1 MPDQDKRD
9 GLVASGKDGG
19 KPAKPL
25 LPNLNVCGD
34 IGLKIARDGT
44 WYYQGSPIGRQP
56 LVKLFSTVLRR
67 EDDGFYLVTPVEKVP
82 IAVEG
87 EPFIAVEMT
96 REGSGRDQRLTFRT
110 NVGDVVRAGKIS
122 DATSSD
128 PLVQGV
134 TIAPGEVRIQLAQG
148 AQASSYVLEN
158 PFRIVFDVHLPS
170 QAPSPVRRPASWS
183 GRATEISTRS
193 TRIAPPRRCRR
204 RSSTC
209 TPTTRDDPYRRTSRR
224 PTRSWATH
232 SPAAIRPR
240 RLSRP
245 WTAWL

>member
-1 MPDQDKRD
+1 MPDQDKRG

-56 LVKLFSTVLRR
+56 LVKLFATVLRR

-96 REGSGRDQRLTFRT
+96 RKGTGRDQRLTFRT
-110 NVGDVVRAGKIS
+110 NVDDVVTAGPDHSIGFRAEPEG
-122 DATSSD
+122 
-128 PLVQGV
+128 GH
-134 TIAPGEVRIQLAQG
+134 APYVEVRGGLRAQLARPVYYELTELATETGQG
-148 AQASSYVLEN
+148 TGV
-158 PFRIVFDVHLPS
+158 
-170 QAPSPVRRPASWS
+170 WS
-183 GRATEISTRS
+183 GGAFFPFPMEG
-193 TRIAPPRRCRR
+193 
-204 RSSTC
+204 
-209 TPTTRDDPYRRTSRR
+209 
-224 PTRSWATH
+224 
-232 SPAAIRPR
+232 
-240 RLSRP
+240 
-245 WTAWL
+245 